1 MIQILTSHRQGLW
14 REKHSQA
21 ALSHIR
27 DQDADP
33 TKNRA
38 IHRDDIQ
45 DYLLPEGELQQK
57 IEP

>member
-14 REKHSQA
+14 HEKHLRA

-33 TKNRA
+33 AKNRA
-38 IHRDDIQ
+38 IHRDDI
-45 DYLLPEGELQQK
+45 
-57 IEP
+57 